1 MRRTRKL
8 SPNNREEWRSI
19 HDQDEFVRAR
29 FLLSPPW
36 ASQDRISSEHISLFL
51 WPRLYRRRTEMNR
64 KTISINVNGIER
76 KVEVEARTTLLDL
89 VREQFGL
96 TGAKLGCDIQVC
108 GACTLLL
115 DGKPV
120 SACSVLAV
128 DADGCDVLTVE
139 GLGGKGKLDPIQEAF
154 MEFGALQCGYCTSGF
169 ILTAKALL
177 EECPKPSDEQIR
189 NYLAGNFCR
198 CGCYQEIME
207 AVKNVASLS
216 RR

>member
-1 MRRTRKL
+1 
-8 SPNNREEWRSI
+8 
-19 HDQDEFVRAR
+19 
-29 FLLSPPW
+29 
-36 ASQDRISSEHISLFL
+36 
-51 WPRLYRRRTEMNR
+51 MNR
-64 KTISINVNGIER
+64 KTISMNVNGIER
-76 KVEVEARTTLLDL
+76 KVEVEPRTTLLDL
-89 VREQFGL
+89 VREEFGL

-139 GLGGKGKLDPIQEAF
+139 GLGAKGKLDPIQEAF
-154 MEFGALQCGYCTSGF
+154 MEFGALQCGYCKSGF
-169 ILTAKALL
+169 ILTTKALL
-177 EECPKPSDEQIR
+177 DECPKPSDEQIR
-189 NYLAGNFCR
+189 NYLTGNFCR
-198 CGCYQEIME
+198 CGCYQEIIQ

>member
-1 MRRTRKL
+1 MK
-8 SPNNREEWRSI
+8 
-19 HDQDEFVRAR
+19 
-29 FLLSPPW
+29 
-36 ASQDRISSEHISLFL
+36 
-51 WPRLYRRRTEMNR
+51 R
-64 KTISINVNGIER
+64 KTVTLKVNGVER
-76 KVEVEARTTLLDL
+76 KAEVEARTTLLDL

-108 GACTLLL
+108 GACTLLIN
-115 DGKPV
+115 GKPV

-198 CGCYQEIME
+198 CGCYQEIMQ
-207 AVKNVASLS
+207 AVKNVSSLS
-216 RR
+216 PR